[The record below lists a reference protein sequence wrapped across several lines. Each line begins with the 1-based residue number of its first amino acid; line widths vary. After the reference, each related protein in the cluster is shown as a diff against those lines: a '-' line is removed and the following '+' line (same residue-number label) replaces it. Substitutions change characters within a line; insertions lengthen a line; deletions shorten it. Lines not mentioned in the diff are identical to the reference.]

1 MFIYGPTNAGRVRRH
16 STRQNENVAQMRA
29 PPPHP
34 CRPTETVALLCVA
47 LFLLPAVAVPASAW
61 DKLMSKVLP
70 RRQFTSAQARHNV
83 GSLFNGARSVARVH
97 LHHRLAELLESDFWV
112 VHAHE
117 AHEVTIH
124 AQDDHKRLRARSWSG
139 LQMHHLGAHQGR
151 RGCMLVGPSPPR
163 G

>member
-47 LFLLPAVAVPASAW
+47 LFLLPAAAVPASAW

-83 GSLFNGARSVARVH
+83 GSQFNGARSVARVH

-124 AQDDHKRLRARSWSG
+124 AQDDQH
-139 LQMHHLGAHQGR
+139 LQLLIM
-151 RGCMLVGPSPPR
+151 
-163 G
+163 

>member
-16 STRQNENVAQMRA
+16 STRQNKNVAQKRCV
-29 PPPHP
+29 PPPPSPMQTHGD
-34 CRPTETVALLCVA
+34 RRAVCVA
-47 LFLLPAVAVPASAW
+47 LFLLPAAAVPASAW

-83 GSLFNGARSVARVH
+83 GSLFNGAHSVARVH

-124 AQDDHKRLRARSWSG
+124 AQDDQH
-139 LQMHHLGAHQGR
+139 LQL
-151 RGCMLVGPSPPR
+151 LIL
-163 G
+163 